1 MKNLTNARTQA
12 VIIAIKRGL
21 ITLDKGVK
29 QSPQP
34 NAAWTRRL
42 LPK

>member
-1 MKNLTNARTQA
+1 MKNITNARTQA
-12 VIIAIKRGL
+12 VMTAIKRGL
-21 ITLDKGVK
+21 ITLDREVK

-34 NAAWTRRL
+34 NATWTRRL